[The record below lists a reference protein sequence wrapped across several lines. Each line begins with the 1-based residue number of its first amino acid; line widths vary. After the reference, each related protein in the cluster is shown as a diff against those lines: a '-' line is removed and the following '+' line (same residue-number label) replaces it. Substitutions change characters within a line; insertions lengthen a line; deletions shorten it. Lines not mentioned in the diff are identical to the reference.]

1 MIEKRQGIKI
11 VVSEEIAYLYGWIIK
26 EKLLKS
32 ATRY

>member
-11 VVSEEIAYLYGWIIK
+11 VVSEEIAYLCGWIIK